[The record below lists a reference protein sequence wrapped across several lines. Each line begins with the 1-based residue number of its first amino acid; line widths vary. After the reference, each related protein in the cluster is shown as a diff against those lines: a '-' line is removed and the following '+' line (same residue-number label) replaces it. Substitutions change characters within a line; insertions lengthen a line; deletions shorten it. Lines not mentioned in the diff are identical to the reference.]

1 LTEYYIEYSVLY
13 RSTRMAHHIS
23 IHPAAL
29 ADIPSLAA
37 IRTEAAEPSLLT
49 HFQFSP
55 YHSIATEKESAALVT
70 RLSKRFT
77 DPDGQKFHLLKAVDS
92 RNQETVGW
100 ALVKWEDGSWVN
112 PAAPSGAHAGAP
124 EQDVG
129 PTHPESFGR
138 YWAREVTA
146 RWRDITGGRP
156 YVSECFLLL
165 HASVRTGRLTSRALH
180 QPSGR

>member
-1 LTEYYIEYSVLY
+1 MID
-13 RSTRMAHHIS
+13 HIS

-37 IRTEAAEPSLLT
+37 IRTEAAESSLLT

-55 YHSIATEKESAALVT
+55 YHSIATEKESDALVT

-77 DPDGQKFHLLKAVDS
+77 EPDGQNFHLIKAVDA

-112 PAAPSGAHAGAP
+112 PAAPSGMQAGAA

-129 PTHPESFGR
+129 PTHPGSFGR
-138 YWAREVTA
+138 YWTREVTA

-156 YVSECFLLL
+156 HVSE
-165 HASVRTGRLTSRALH
+165 
-180 QPSGR
+180 